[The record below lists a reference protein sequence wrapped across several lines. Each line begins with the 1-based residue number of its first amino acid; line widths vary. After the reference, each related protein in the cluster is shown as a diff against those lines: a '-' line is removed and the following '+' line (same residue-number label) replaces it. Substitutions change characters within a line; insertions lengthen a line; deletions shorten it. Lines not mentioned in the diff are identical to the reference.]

1 LDDSL
6 KKNYLF
12 DMQLFSTRYLKFLIV
27 VVMAIYKVNF
37 YKIQQY
43 PNEYTSAVDS
53 EVQTL
58 I

>member
-1 LDDSL
+1 
-6 KKNYLF
+6 
-12 DMQLFSTRYLKFLIV
+12 MQLFSTRYLKFLIV